1 MALLKHIYGT
11 SNTGVAVDETVVTDK
26 NGSVTIKL
34 LTGTYTVEEVKI
46 ANRYVSVPKQT
57 IKIENGKIS
66 TVTFNNILKKGKLI
80 IEKVSSKNPDIKLS
94 GALFTVFD
102 NKGNKVSD
110 LTETEEGIYTLSNL
124 LYGSYTIKEITAPT
138 GYLLDTGSY
147 NFKITQDKQIVVISN
162 SDDKKFVEIP
172 IEGSIEIL
180 KVDSTNNKPLSGAEF
195 TLYNENGDVV
205 QKLTTGKDGKV
216 TFKEVPYGK
225 YTVKETKAPA
235 YYELDDTAIPFEIL
249 ENGKTLTVTKKDI
262 PEYGKGTFI
271 KTSEDGVVEGIKLH
285 IYGTS
290 NTGVAVDETVTT
302 DAEGKANLKLL
313 VGTYTVEEIKVAD
326 RYVSVPK
333 QTLKIENGKTST
345 VTFNNILKKGK
356 LIIEKVSSKNPDIKL
371 TGAKFTVFDMDGNKI
386 SDLSETEK
394 GIYTISNLVH
404 GSYYVEEITAPQG
417 YLLDKGSYK
426 FEITQDNQVI
436 IISNSDDG
444 KFVEVPIEGNIEI
457 MKVDSTNNKPL
468 SGAEFTLY
476 NANGDAIQTLTTGKD
491 GKVTFKEVP
500 YGKYTVKETKAPKY
514 YELDDTTIPFEIL
527 ENGKTLTATKT
538 DKPEYG
544 KGTFIKTSE
553 DGIIEGVTLHIYGT
567 SNTGVAVDETVV
579 TDKNGSVTIKLLTG
593 TYTVEEIKIADRYIS
608 VPTQTV
614 KIEKNKT
621 AEVKFNN
628 ILKKG
633 SLQVY
638 KIDSEYPD
646 NKLSGA
652 VFEVYDSNKNAVGT
666 LTEIEKG
673 LYRLDNIPY
682 GDYTLKEITSPT
694 GFLPDTN
701 EYEFKIRT
709 NGEVVTVE
717 TMPKVGFADAPIK
730 GSFNLYKL
738 DGDTQKPLQGAEF
751 TLYDM
756 DNTALKTAVT
766 DENGYLEFTDIRYGS
781 YYVKE
786 TKAPENYELDDNL
799 YSFMI
804 LKHGKTIEYKKTND
818 SEKGGLEIIKKSDDG
833 VVENVKFHIFGTS
846 LTMQEIDE
854 IVYTDTDGKILI
866 ENLLTG
872 IYTVEELEVNDR
884 YITPQYQTVVVSANE
899 TATVTFTNVLKRGSV
914 QTTKVDKDYPE
925 NKLTGAVFEIF
936 DSNQNSVGIMQ
947 EIEAGIYQLDELIYG
962 DYTLKEITAPTGF
975 QLDENEYPFEI
986 RENGEVKVIET
997 LAGIGFINNAQK
1009 GDLIIQKRS
1018 SDGKLEG
1025 FSFRVTGKAVTGQ
1038 EYDQTFVTDK
1048 DGRIEVKDLR
1058 IGTYTVSEIADEMT
1072 VRYTLPADQTV
1083 EITADNTAEVE
1094 MYNDE
1099 FEIPFEITKSDIS
1112 TGELIPNCGFRIR
1125 NSNGEII
1132 IEGYTDENGV
1142 AKFELVCGEYTY
1154 QEFSAPDGY
1163 IIDENEYPFTINP
1176 DDTIVKADMTN
1187 VGTGTFEMIK
1197 TDISTGKPIPD
1208 TSFRIRNDKG
1218 EIIVEGKTDN
1228 NGTALFEKLP
1238 YGKYT
1243 YQEFDAPD
1251 GYIIDES
1258 EYPFE
1263 IKENNEVVKAEMQ
1276 NIGTGT
1282 IVITKKDV
1290 SNGKVIPDCEI
1301 EILDENKQVLFRGK
1315 TDKNGVV
1322 EFEKL
1327 PYGKYFYR
1335 EFNAPNGYILD
1346 ERPFAFEIKE
1356 NGEIIKAE
1364 MTNKPVEKT
1373 PGYIT
1378 TNDNS
1383 MVYISILTIIMF
1395 ISLIVIFLAFRKS
1408 SKK

>member
-1 MALLKHIYGT
+1 M
-11 SNTGVAVDETVVTDK
+11 
-26 NGSVTIKL
+26 
-34 LTGTYTVEEVKI
+34 
-46 ANRYVSVPKQT
+46 
-57 IKIENGKIS
+57 
-66 TVTFNNILKKGKLI
+66 
-80 IEKVSSKNPDIKLS
+80 SS
-94 GALFTVFD
+94 
-102 NKGNKVSD
+102 
-110 LTETEEGIYTLSNL
+110 
-124 LYGSYTIKEITAPT
+124 
-138 GYLLDTGSY
+138 
-147 NFKITQDKQIVVISN
+147 
-162 SDDKKFVEIP
+162 
-172 IEGSIEIL
+172 
-180 KVDSTNNKPLSGAEF
+180 
-195 TLYNENGDVV
+195 
-205 QKLTTGKDGKV
+205 
-216 TFKEVPYGK
+216 
-225 YTVKETKAPA
+225 
-235 YYELDDTAIPFEIL
+235 
-249 ENGKTLTVTKKDI
+249 
-262 PEYGKGTFI
+262 
-271 KTSEDGVVEGIKLH
+271 
-285 IYGTS
+285 
-290 NTGVAVDETVTT
+290 
-302 DAEGKANLKLL
+302 
-313 VGTYTVEEIKVAD
+313 
-326 RYVSVPK
+326 
-333 QTLKIENGKTST
+333 
-345 VTFNNILKKGK
+345 
-356 LIIEKVSSKNPDIKL
+356 
-371 TGAKFTVFDMDGNKI
+371 AKFTVYNSDGTKYA
-386 SDLSETEK
+386 DLSE
-394 GIYTISNLVH
+394 
-404 GSYYVEEITAPQG
+404 
-417 YLLDKGSYK
+417 
-426 FEITQDNQVI
+426 
-436 IISNSDDG
+436 
-444 KFVEVPIEGNIEI
+444 
-457 MKVDSTNNKPL
+457 
-468 SGAEFTLY
+468 
-476 NANGDAIQTLTTGKD
+476 
-491 GKVTFKEVP
+491 
-500 YGKYTVKETKAPKY
+500 
-514 YELDDTTIPFEIL
+514 
-527 ENGKTLTATKT
+527 
-538 DKPEYG
+538 
-544 KGTFIKTSE
+544 SE
-553 DGIIEGVTLHIYGT
+553 
-567 SNTGVAVDETVV
+567 
-579 TDKNGSVTIKLLTG
+579 
-593 TYTVEEIKIADRYIS
+593 R
-608 VPTQTV
+608 
-614 KIEKNKT
+614 
-621 AEVKFNN
+621 
-628 ILKKG
+628 
-633 SLQVY
+633 
-638 KIDSEYPD
+638 
-646 NKLSGA
+646 
-652 VFEVYDSNKNAVGT
+652 
-666 LTEIEKG
+666 G
-673 LYRLDNIPY
+673 LYRLDEIPY
-682 GDYTLKEITSPT
+682 GDYTLKEITAPT

-975 QLDENEYPFEI
+975 KLDEKEYPFEI
-986 RENGEVKVIET
+986 RENGEVKIIET
-997 LAGIGFINNAQK
+997 LAGVGFINNAQK

-1025 FSFRVTGKAVTGQ
+1025 FSFRITGKAVTGQ
-1038 EYDQTFVTDK
+1038 EYDQTFVTDSEGK
-1048 DGRIEVKDLR
+1048 ISITDLR

-1083 EITADNTAEVE
+1083 EITADNTTEVE

-1099 FEIPFEITKSDIS
+1099 FEIPFEITKTDIS

-1125 NSNGEII
+1125 NSDGEII

-1154 QEFSAPDGY
+1154 QEFDAPDGY

-1187 VGTGTFEMIK
+1187 VGTGTFEMTK

-1208 TSFRIRNDKG
+1208 TSFRIRNSDGEIVVEGKTDSNGITLFEKLPYGKYTYQEFDAPDGYIIDESEYPFEIKENNEIVKAEMKNIGTGTFEMTKTDISTGQPIPDTSFRIRNDKG
-1218 EIIVEGKTDN
+1218 GIIVEGKTDSNGIVIFEKLPYGKYTYQEFDAPDGYIIDENEYPFEIKENNEIVKADMKNIGTGTFEMTKTDISTGKPIPDTSFRIRNSEGEIVIEGKTDN
-1228 NGTALFEKLP
+1228 NGIAIFEKLP

-1263 IKENNEVVKAEMQ
+1263 IKENNEVVKAEMK
-1276 NIGTGT
+1276 NIGTGK
-1282 IVITKKDV
+1282 IIITKKDV

-1378 TNDNS
+1378 TSDNS
-1383 MVYISILTIIMF
+1383 MVYISILAVIML
-1395 ISLIVIFLAFRKS
+1395 ISLIIIAVAFRKS